1 MWSVIQGQGFGN
13 CRNLVTVNFDP
24 CLVYIMH
31 TQYNVEYLGDSCVVI
46 NTFIIGALLDLFKF
60 EVPEQDAWLEQ
71 AVEPDGG
78 STSIF

>member
-1 MWSVIQGQGFGN
+1 
-13 CRNLVTVNFDP
+13 
-24 CLVYIMH
+24 MH